1 MMTSQDEHKVEW
13 QRSLDTLPGK
23 LWDAIVVGAGPAG
36 STTAWHLARD
46 GHDVLLLDR
55 ARFPREKV
63 CGDGL
68 IADSLDYLKR
78 EGLFEQIR
86 DSACSLNSALIYS
99 PSRHSFDVPG
109 AYLVLERKRLD
120 TLLAETAVDS
130 GAQFCHGDVRDVT
143 VSSTDTV
150 LSVGN
155 DNRQLRTKIVVLA
168 TGAHIALARKLG
180 IVTNTA
186 PYAFAVRCYVKSPS
200 TLDKLILSYDSSLI
214 PGYGWIMPMGDG
226 RFNIGCGTTYDKASR
241 PEINLRESFQ
251 SFITE
256 FPPARELLADGEI
269 LTPLRGAPLRCGL
282 IGSRPL
288 VAPSV
293 IATGETIGATY
304 PFTGEGIGKAFETGA
319 LAAQVIHQALV
330 NSDITRLEDYP
341 RRLETE
347 IRPKYRGYL
356 AAERWLG
363 KPWLN
368 DYVTKRISRSKYL
381 QGRFKRFVKSSGDPR
396 TVYTAWSLLQSYW
409 K

>member
-1 MMTSQDEHKVEW
+1 MTSQDEHKVEW
-13 QRSLDTLPGK
+13 QYSLDTLPEK
-23 LWDAIVVGAGPAG
+23 LWDAIIVGAGPAG
-36 STTAWHLARD
+36 STTAWHLARA

-78 EGLFEQIR
+78 EGLFESIR
-86 DSACSLNSALIYS
+86 DVAHSLNSALIYS

-109 AYLVLERKRLD
+109 EYLVLERKRLD
-120 TLLAETAVDS
+120 TIVAKTAVNS
-130 GAQFCHGDVRDVT
+130 GAKFCRGDVRDVI
-143 VSSTDTV
+143 VSNSESL

-155 DNRQLRTKIVVLA
+155 DSPQLRAKIVVLA
-168 TGAHIALARKLG
+168 TGARVDLARKLG
-180 IVTNTA
+180 ILTDPS

-200 TLDKLILSYDSSLI
+200 TLDKLILSYDNSLI
-214 PGYGWIMPMGDG
+214 PGYGWIMPIGHG
-226 RFNIGCGTTYDKASR
+226 VFNIGCGTTYDKASR
-241 PEINLRESFQ
+241 PEVNLRETFQ
-251 SFITE
+251 SFISG
-256 FPPARELLADGEI
+256 FPLARELLADGEI
-269 LTPLRGAPLRCGL
+269 ITPLKGAPLRCGL
-282 IGSRPL
+282 LGSRSFI
-288 VAPSV
+288 APSV

-319 LAAQVIHQALV
+319 LAAQVVHQALE
-330 NSDITRLEDYP
+330 SGDMTRLEDYP

-356 AAERWLG
+356 AAEHWLG

-368 DYVTKRISRSKYL
+368 DYVTKRISRSEYL
-381 QGRFKRFVKSSGDPR
+381 HSRFKRFVKSSGDPR
-396 TVYTAWSLLQSYW
+396 TVYTIWSLLQSYW